1 MDYRIRS
8 IFMSTTEYLDYNELT
23 PLDAGELAIKHLVR
37 GQVIPHKLMEVLEE
51 NGIAEYFKE
60 VPEE

>member
-1 MDYRIRS
+1 
-8 IFMSTTEYLDYNELT
+8 MSTTEYLDYNELT